1 MRVSDVTPDIGVDLH
16 YRDAMQPDEAGVKQ
30 LGVLIK
36 QARLARRWT
45 QKDLAEESGV
55 SIETIKRYENGKIR
69 EPEREPVRN
78 IIRAL
83 NVDPREIPI
92 ALGLVTRE
100 EMGLPPTPTHR
111 QPLVQRIIEAL
122 EDPDVTD
129 RERDAIA
136 ALLEARRGQQTRQAP
151 RKTG

>member
-30 LGVLIK
+30 LGALIK
-36 QARLARRWT
+36 QVRIARRWT

-83 NVDPREIPI
+83 DIDPREIPI

-100 EMGLPPTPTHR
+100 EMGLPPTPQHH
-111 QPLVQRIIEAL
+111 QPLIQRIIDAL

-129 RERDAIA
+129 DERAAI
-136 ALLEARRGQQTRQAP
+136 LGVLEARRTKQP
-151 RKTG
+151 MRKTG